1 MSLELKMDRRTLID
15 KIIQDKRKYVLRD
28 FIKRGIGN
36 QLVVY
41 EYSRYA
47 DENEMI
53 SILSE
58 RKTCLDF
65 IQTMKLTERWFK
77 FVFDKYC
84 REQFDSDIVSALVEN
99 QADCFSIREYDYL
112 DNNAT
117 IYRERLLSSGVIR
130 DLNGNLLRE
139 LNDRRLVPD
148 GVIYDVNDKVAR
160 AVACN
165 KVFTNIVK
173 LDTMQVIMFLRKLT
187 EEEIEHY
194 LSILREQSEFVYA
207 GGLGILFSTQKVS
220 DELMLDTLNRFSNI
234 KLPDSNN
241 GVEKTERWVR
251 GLLKNQNLDNI
262 IDKVLE
268 KINYNEFLINLM
280 LEHNT
285 ETSTKVLLKVLK
297 DSKSKLDSYKAT
309 GYPVLTGSII

>member
-15 KIIQDKRKYVLRD
+15 KIIQDKRKSVLRD
-28 FIKRGIGN
+28 FVKRGISN
-36 QLVVY
+36 QLAVY

-47 DENEMI
+47 DENEMF

-58 RKTCLDF
+58 RKSCLEF
-65 IQTMKLTERWFK
+65 IQTMKLTEKWFK
-77 FVFDKYC
+77 FVFDKYV
-84 REQFDSDIVSALVEN
+84 REDFDSDIVSALVEN
-99 QADCFSIREYDYL
+99 QSDCFSIKEYDYL
-112 DNNAT
+112 DKNAT
-117 IYRERLLSSGVIR
+117 IYREKLLSSSIIR

-148 GVIYDVNDKVAR
+148 AVIYDVNDKVAR
-160 AVACN
+160 SVACN

-173 LDTMQVIMFLRKLT
+173 LDTMQVIMFLKKLT

-194 LSILREQSEFVYA
+194 LSVLREQSEFVYA

-234 KLPDSNN
+234 RLPDSNS
-241 GVEKTERWVR
+241 GVEKTERWIR

-262 IDKVLE
+262 VDKVLK
-268 KINYNEFLINLM
+268 KIDYNEFLINLM

-285 ETSTKVLLKVLK
+285 ETSTKVLLKVLR
-297 DSKSKLDSYKAT
+297 DNKSKLDSYKAT
-309 GYPVLTGSII
+309 GYPVLAGSII